1 MQMESVSRTLL
12 PSPLSEPP
20 SARADAGPALAA
32 APGAWGGD
40 GFSFGDL
47 VDIVNPLQHIPVVS
61 WAYRAITGDQIAPA
75 AKLAG
80 GGLFGGLPGLVLGVA
95 DSVVTEAT
103 GRNPG
108 EVAMAWL
115 GRSGA
120 PDAGVEPPQS
130 QVAASDQP
138 PAPIANGDATIV
150 SPSADALLMAAFGGG
165 GAVAP
170 AMLPGA
176 VALPQDQA
184 ALLLASLG
192 IPESAR
198 QQTPAVTEDRPNADA
213 NPQPRPEQRTA
224 ESAAV
229 DVALPGDGL
238 ARLNFLTAAAAAGN
252 DIGAM
257 FGVR

>member
-1 MQMESVSRTLL
+1 METVAQGL
-12 PSPLSEPP
+12 PPEPP
-20 SARADAGPALAA
+20 SGQRSASAVG
-32 APGAWGGD
+32 APTGAWGGD

-80 GGLFGGLPGLVLGVA
+80 GGLFGGLPGLALGVA
-95 DSVVTEAT
+95 DSLVTEAT
-103 GRNPG
+103 GKNPG
-108 EVAMAWL
+108 ELAVAWL
-115 GRSGA
+115 GGNAA
-120 PDAGVEPPQS
+120 PDPGIEAPQTQFAAAAEPP
-130 QVAASDQP
+130 VPTTAGAA
-138 PAPIANGDATIV
+138 AVV

-165 GAVAP
+165 GTAVP

-176 VALPQDQA
+176 VALPRDQA

-192 IPESAR
+192 IPETAH
-198 QQTPAVTEDRPNADA
+198 DRDWETAHERGGAEGQPRAQA
-213 NPQPRPEQRTA
+213 NPESQPAPRSTET
-224 ESAAV
+224 
-229 DVALPGDGL
+229 VALPGTEQ
-238 ARLNFLTAAAAAGN
+238 ARLHFLTAAAAAGN